1 MDASFALQTG
11 RMATGLGVRK
21 AMYLGK
27 DPLFGLIPKF
37 LVWNI
42 IIVLIVV
49 LIFHWLTKN
58 SRKSGETAL
67 DILSKRYAIGDIDRK
82 TYFQMKKD
90 LSE

>member
-1 MDASFALQTG
+1 MDATFALQTG
-11 RMATGLGVRK
+11 RMAVGTAVK
-21 AMYLGK
+21 HSPYLGK

-37 LVWNI
+37 LAWNI

-49 LIFHWLTKN
+49 LIFYWLTKN